1 MITFSLKCENN
12 HQFEGWFRSSDD
24 YEDQEKNGLIS
35 CPTCNNKK
43 ISKALMAPTVRS
55 SKKLDKKTFN
65 NNPIDN
71 LSGADKK
78 VVAGDYDI
86 RQALRNFRS
95 YVEKN
100 CENVGDKFAN
110 EARLISKGEAKNRNI
125 YGKVSSEEAE
135 DLKDEGIEVTS
146 IPWIKD
152 DA

>member
-24 YEDQEKNGLIS
+24 YKDQEKNGLIS

-55 SKKLDKKTFN
+55 SKKLDKKTVN

-95 YVEKN
+95 YVKKI
-100 CENVGDKFAN
+100 VKTWRKFCY
-110 EARLISKGEAKNRNI
+110 EARLISKGKAKNRNI
-125 YGKVSSEEAE
+125 YGKVSSKDAE

>member
-24 YEDQEKNGLIS
+24 YEDQVKKGLIS

-43 ISKALMAPTVRS
+43 ISKALMAPSVRS
-55 SKKLDKKTFN
+55 SKKLDKKIVNQNST
-65 NNPIDN
+65 DN
-71 LSGADKK
+71 LIVSDKK

-86 RQALRNFRS
+86 RQALRSLRS

-100 CENVGDKFAN
+100 CENVGENFAS
-110 EARLISKGEAKNRNI
+110 EARLISNGEAKNRNI
-125 YGKVSSEEAE
+125 YGKVSSKEAE
-135 DLKDEGIEVTS
+135 NLKDEGIEVTS

>member
-1 MITFSLKCENN
+1 MISFSLKCEND
-12 HQFEGWFRSSDD
+12 HQFEGWFRSSLD
-24 YEDQEKNGLIS
+24 YEDQVKKGLIS
-35 CPTCNNKK
+35 CPNCNNKK

-55 SKKLDKKTFN
+55 SKKLDKKTVN

-86 RQALRNFRS
+86 RQALRSLRS

-100 CENVGDKFAN
+100 CENVGDNFAN

-125 YGKVSSEEAE
+125 YGKVSSKEAE
-135 DLKDEGIEVTS
+135 NLKDEGIEVVS
-146 IPWIKD
+146 VPWIKD
-152 DA
+152 DS

>member
-12 HQFEGWFRSSDD
+12 HQFVGWFRSSDD
-24 YEDQEKNGLIS
+24 YKDQEKNGLIS

-55 SKKLDKKTFN
+55 SKKLDKKTVN

-71 LSGADKK
+71 LSEADKK
-78 VVAGDYDI
+78 VVTGDYDI
-86 RQALRNFRS
+86 RQALRSLRS

-100 CENVGDKFAN
+100 CENVGDNFAN

-125 YGKVSSEEAE
+125 YGKVSSKDAE
-135 DLKDEGIEVTS
+135 NLKDEGIEGTP

-152 DA
+152 DS

>member
-24 YEDQEKNGLIS
+24 YEDQEKTGLIS

-43 ISKALMAPTVRS
+43 ISKALLAPNVKS
-55 SKKLDKKTFN
+55 SKKLDNKTVN
-65 NNPIDN
+65 NNPIES
-71 LSGADKK
+71 LSVSDKK
-78 VVAGDYDI
+78 VVAGDYDV
-86 RQALRNFRS
+86 RQALRSLRS

-100 CENVGDKFAN
+100 CENVGDNFAN

-125 YGKVSSEEAE
+125 YGKLSSKEAE
-135 DLKDEGIEVTS
+135 NLKDEGIEVTS

-152 DA
+152 DS

>member
-1 MITFSLKCENN
+1 MISFSLKCENN

-24 YEDQEKNGLIS
+24 YANQVINGLVS

-43 ISKALMAPTVRS
+43 ISKALMAPAVRS

-65 NNPIDN
+65 QNTADN
-71 LSGADKK
+71 LRKTEKK
-78 VVAGDYDI
+78 VITGDYDI

-100 CENVGDKFAN
+100 CENVGENFAS
-110 EARLISKGEAKNRNI
+110 EARLISKGEAKNRSI
-125 YGKVSSEEAE
+125 YGKVSSQDAE
-135 DLKDEGIEVTS
+135 DLKDEGIEVTA

>member
-1 MITFSLKCENN
+1 MISFSLKCENN
-12 HQFEGWFRSSDD
+12 HQFEGWFRSSVD
-24 YEDQEKNGLIS
+24 YEDQAKKGLIS
-35 CPTCNNKK
+35 CPNCNNKK

-55 SKKLDKKTFN
+55 SKKLDKKTVN

-86 RQALRNFRS
+86 RQALRSLRS

-100 CENVGDKFAN
+100 CENVGDNFAN

-125 YGKVSSEEAE
+125 YGKVSSNEAE
-135 DLKDEGIEVTS
+135 NLKDEGIEVVS

-152 DA
+152 DS

>member
-12 HQFEGWFRSSDD
+12 HQFEGWFRSSND

-43 ISKALMAPTVRS
+43 ISKALMAPTVKS
-55 SKKLDKKTFN
+55 SKKLDKKAVN
-65 NNPIDN
+65 NNPIDS
-71 LSGADKK
+71 LSVTDKK
-78 VVAGDYDI
+78 VVAGDYDV
-86 RQALRNFRS
+86 RQALRSLRS

-100 CENVGDKFAN
+100 CENVGDNFAN

-125 YGKVSSEEAE
+125 YGKVSSNEAE
-135 DLKDEGIEVTS
+135 NLKDEGIEVVS

-152 DA
+152 DS

>member
-1 MITFSLKCENN
+1 MITFSLQCENN

-24 YEDQEKNGLIS
+24 YEDQVKKGLIS

-43 ISKALMAPTVRS
+43 IAKALMAPSVRS
-55 SKKLDKKTFN
+55 SKKLDKKIVNQNST
-65 NNPIDN
+65 DN
-71 LSGADKK
+71 LIVSDKK

-86 RQALRNFRS
+86 RQALRSLRS

-100 CENVGDKFAN
+100 CENVGENFAS
-110 EARLISKGEAKNRNI
+110 EARLISNGEAKNRNI
-125 YGKVSSEEAE
+125 YGKVNSKEAE
-135 DLKDEGIEVTS
+135 NLKDEGIEVTS

>member
-1 MITFSLKCENN
+1 MISFSLKCENN
-12 HQFEGWFRSSDD
+12 HQFEGWFRSSVD
-24 YEDQEKNGLIS
+24 YEDQVKKGLIS
-35 CPTCNNKK
+35 CPNCNNKK

-55 SKKLDKKTFN
+55 SKKLDKKTVN

-86 RQALRNFRS
+86 RQALRSLRS

-100 CENVGDKFAN
+100 CENVGDNFAN

-125 YGKVSSEEAE
+125 YGKVSSKEAE
-135 DLKDEGIEVTS
+135 NLKDEGIEVVS
-146 IPWIKD
+146 VPWIKD
-152 DA
+152 DS

>member
-1 MITFSLKCENN
+1 MISFSLKCENN
-12 HQFEGWFRSSDD
+12 HQFEGWFRSSVD
-24 YEDQEKNGLIS
+24 YQDQVKKGLIS
-35 CPTCNNKK
+35 CPNCNNKK
-43 ISKALMAPTVRS
+43 ISKALMSPAVRS
-55 SKKLDKKTFN
+55 SKKLDKKTVN
-65 NNPIDN
+65 QKTNDN
-71 LSGADKK
+71 LRGSEKR

-100 CENVGDKFAN
+100 CENVGENFAS
-110 EARLISKGEAKNRNI
+110 EARLISKGKAKNRNI
-125 YGKVSSEEAE
+125 YGKVSSKDAE

>member
-1 MITFSLKCENN
+1 MITFSLKCGNN

-24 YEDQEKNGLIS
+24 YEDQVKKGLIS

-43 ISKALMAPTVRS
+43 ISKALMAPSVRS
-55 SKKLDKKTFN
+55 SKKLDKKIVNQNST
-65 NNPIDN
+65 DN
-71 LSGADKK
+71 LIVSDKK

-86 RQALRNFRS
+86 RQALRSLRS

-100 CENVGDKFAN
+100 CENVGENFAS
-110 EARLISKGEAKNRNI
+110 EARLISNGEAKNRNI
-125 YGKVSSEEAE
+125 YGKVSSKEAE
-135 DLKDEGIEVTS
+135 NLKDEGIEVTS

>member
-1 MITFSLKCENN
+1 MISFSLKCENN

-43 ISKALMAPTVRS
+43 ISKALMAPTVKS
-55 SKKLDKKTFN
+55 SKKLDKKTVN
-65 NNPIDN
+65 NNPTDN
-71 LSGADKK
+71 LNGADKK

-86 RQALRNFRS
+86 RQALSSLRT

-100 CENVGDKFAN
+100 CENVGDNFAN

-125 YGKVSSEEAE
+125 FGKVSSKEAE
-135 DLKDEGIEVTS
+135 NLKDEGIEVTS

-152 DA
+152 DS

>member
-1 MITFSLKCENN
+1 M
-12 HQFEGWFRSSDD
+12 D
-24 YEDQEKNGLIS
+24 
-35 CPTCNNKK
+35 KK
-43 ISKALMAPTVRS
+43 IVNQ
-55 SKKLDKKTFN
+55 KTA
-65 NNPIDN
+65 DN
-71 LSGADKK
+71 LRLSEKR

-100 CENVGDKFAN
+100 CENVGENFAS
-110 EARLISKGEAKNRNI
+110 EARLISKGKAKNRNI
-125 YGKVSSEEAE
+125 YGKVSSKDAE

>member
-24 YEDQEKNGLIS
+24 YKDQEKNGLIS

-43 ISKALMAPTVRS
+43 ISKALMAPAVRS
-55 SKKLDKKTFN
+55 SKKLDKKTVN
-65 NNPIDN
+65 QKAADN
-71 LSGADKK
+71 LRVSEKRA
-78 VVAGDYDI
+78 VAGDYDI

-100 CENVGDKFAN
+100 CENVGENFAS
-110 EARLISKGEAKNRNI
+110 EARLISKGKAKNRNI
-125 YGKVSSEEAE
+125 YGKVSSKDA
-135 DLKDEGIEVTS
+135 DNLKDEGIEVTS
-146 IPWIKD
+146 IPWIND